1 MKKRKKNIFDLLS
14 LKTRIALNKKHQISD
29 ELSSEGIKNAK
40 LIEQIKELQDQRC
53 IEDAGP
59 KSAYF
64 LKSDTWYSQ
73 KLAEER
79 QKTETKQKF
88 IDRELNEIR
97 KKIAIDHQNISRA
110 QLKAKEIRK
119 KEVNLVEIRRDL
131 LTPKINKI

>member
-1 MKKRKKNIFDLLS
+1 MKKRKNIFDLLS
-14 LKTRIALNKKHQISD
+14 LKKKIALNKKHRISD
-29 ELSSEGIKNAK
+29 ELLSEGIKNAK

-53 IEDAGP
+53 KEDTGT

-64 LKSDTWYSQ
+64 LKSDTWYTQ

-88 IDRELNEIR
+88 IDKELNEIQ

-110 QLKAKEIRK
+110 QTKAKEIRK
-119 KEVNLVEIRRDL
+119 KEENLDEIRRDL

>member
-1 MKKRKKNIFDLLS
+1 MKKKKNIFDLLS
-14 LKTRIALNKKHQISD
+14 LKKRIALNKKHKISE

-40 LIEQIKELQDQRC
+40 LIKQIKELQDQRSK
-53 IEDAGP
+53 EDSETR
-59 KSAYF
+59 SAYF

-119 KEVNLVEIRRDL
+119 KEETLNDVRRDL

>member
-1 MKKRKKNIFDLLS
+1 MKKRKNIFDLLS
-14 LKTRIALNKKHQISD
+14 LNKKIALNKKHKISD

-53 IEDAGP
+53 KEDAGTR
-59 KSAYF
+59 SAYF

-97 KKIAIDHQNISRA
+97 KKIAIDHQNISKA
-110 QLKAKEIRK
+110 QTKANEIRK
-119 KEVNLVEIRRDL
+119 KEEALDDIRREL

>member
-1 MKKRKKNIFDLLS
+1 MKKRKNIFDLLS
-14 LKTRIALNKKHQISD
+14 LKKKIALNKNHKISD
-29 ELSSEGIKNAK
+29 ELSSEGIKNKK
-40 LIEQIKELQDQRC
+40 LIEQIKELQDQRRK
-53 IEDAGP
+53 EDIGGR
-59 KSAYF
+59 SAYF

-88 IDRELNEIR
+88 IDRELSEIR

-119 KEVNLVEIRRDL
+119 KEVNLDEIRRDL

>member
-1 MKKRKKNIFDLLS
+1 MRKRKNIFDLLS
-14 LKTRIALNKKHQISD
+14 LKKKIDLNKKHKISD

-40 LIEQIKELQDQRC
+40 LIEQIKELQDQKC
-53 IEDAGP
+53 KEDAGTR
-59 KSAYF
+59 SAYF

-110 QLKAKEIRK
+110 QKKATEIRK
-119 KEVNLVEIRRDL
+119 KEEALNDIRREL

>member
-14 LKTRIALNKKHQISD
+14 LKTKIALNKKHQISD
-29 ELSSEGIKNAK
+29 ELSSEVIKNAK

-53 IEDAGP
+53 KESAGTR
-59 KSAYF
+59 SAYF

-110 QLKAKEIRK
+110 QTKAKAIRK
-119 KEVNLVEIRRDL
+119 TEEALDEIKREL

>member
-1 MKKRKKNIFDLLS
+1 MRKRKNIFDLLS
-14 LKTRIALNKKHQISD
+14 LKKKIDLNKKHKISD

-53 IEDAGP
+53 KEEVGT

-64 LKSDTWYSQ
+64 LKSDAWYSQ
-73 KLAEER
+73 KLTEEK

-88 IDRELNEIR
+88 IDKELNEIR

-110 QLKAKEIRK
+110 ELKAKEIRK
-119 KEVNLVEIRRDL
+119 KEVSLDEIRRDL

>member
-1 MKKRKKNIFDLLS
+1 MKKRKNIFDLLS
-14 LKTRIALNKKHQISD
+14 LKKKIDLNKKHKISD
-29 ELSSEGIKNAK
+29 ELSSEGIKATK
-40 LIEQIKELQDQRC
+40 LIEQIKELQEQKC
-53 IEDAGP
+53 KEDAGTR
-59 KSAYF
+59 SAYF

-119 KEVNLVEIRRDL
+119 KESNLDEIRRDL